1 MAIAQQEMRRVS
13 RLGAGIF
20 TVCLDMSLND
30 NGTPFTPMSPDLVA
44 DIEVT
49 RTQNRNYA
57 LADGFHR
64 LAKKDNTFPLFL
76 RYKAQAERLYRRAVE
91 EFERVKALRDEFP
104 MEPISDP
111 QPEEN
116 EPDPTPPEEPITDP
130 QPNPPAPESRPESG
144 ESPNEPI
151 SDPQPEENEPD
162 PTPPEEPITD
172 PQPNPPAPESRPESG
187 EAPSVSEGALAP
199 SDVPEGGADD
209 LVVCAPRP
217 LTVPERCLHPTRR
230 HPVTAKLS
238 MSAQTPSWRV
248 FPLPGIPSIH
258 GKVNPV
264 RPRAAMRSAVS

>member
-1 MAIAQQEMRRVS
+1 
-13 RLGAGIF
+13 
-20 TVCLDMSLND
+20 MSLND

-64 LAKKDNTFPLFL
+64 LAEKDNTFPLFL

-104 MEPISDP
+104 MEPISD
-111 QPEEN
+111 
-116 EPDPTPPEEPITDP
+116 
-130 QPNPPAPESRPESG
+130 A
-144 ESPNEPI
+144 
-151 SDPQPEENEPD
+151 QPEENEPD